1 MASYITP
8 EYSISAAHPSS
19 QPATTRELCYVL
31 GCMGN
36 GPDLLNL
43 YSHLLQTSQ
52 VSPDVNGSFDN
63 QEAFELRKEIGTEGE
78 DQNDPAVHVYLFTII
93 FCLV

>member
-1 MASYITP
+1 MLLWQMMMAN
-8 EYSISAAHPSS
+8 
-19 QPATTRELCYVL
+19 
-31 GCMGN
+31 GN

>member
-1 MASYITP
+1 
-8 EYSISAAHPSS
+8 
-19 QPATTRELCYVL
+19 
-31 GCMGN
+31 MG
-36 GPDLLNL
+36 
-43 YSHLLQTSQ
+43 
-52 VSPDVNGSFDN
+52 DN